1 MTKLRFAAIRLSA
14 TIALAAASGAACA
27 DDLAVAADAS
37 LAEALQD
44 IGKSFEANHPGSHVT
59 FTFAASG
66 ALLQQL
72 AQGTAADVFA
82 SADEATMDKAQKQ
95 NLINGSTRVVFAG
108 NTLVLIVP
116 ASTESPPSSAADIL
130 HANFHRVA
138 IGNPALSP
146 AGRYAQEAL
155 DIAGIRSEIEQKL
168 LPTESVR
175 QALFSVD
182 HGDADAGIVYGSDA
196 QLEKDKVKTAL
207 TLPTKTPIH
216 YSAGVTVSN
225 HKDALAKAFIA
236 YLQSADG
243 RTVLQKYGFTS
254 P

>member
-1 MTKLRFAAIRLSA
+1 MTKLRFAAVRLSA
-14 TIALAAASGAACA
+14 TIALAVSSGAACA
-27 DDLAVAADAS
+27 DDLAVAAAAS
-37 LAEALQD
+37 LTEAFQD
-44 IGKSFEANHPGSHVT
+44 IGKSFEANHPGSHVI

-72 AQGTAADVFA
+72 AQGTVADVFA
-82 SADEATMDKAQKQ
+82 SADEATMDKALKQ

-108 NTLVLIVP
+108 NSLVLIVP
-116 ASTESPPSSAADIL
+116 AATESPPSSAADLL
-130 HANFHRVA
+130 HGDVHRIA

-168 LPTESVR
+168 VPMESVR
-175 QALFSVD
+175 QALASVM
-182 HGDADAGIVYGSDA
+182 HGNADAGIVYSSDA
-196 QLEKDKVKTAL
+196 QLEKDAVKNAL

-216 YSAGVTVSN
+216 YSAAVAVSS
-225 HKDALAKAFIA
+225 HSPVLAKTFIA
-236 YLQSADG
+236 YLQSTDG
-243 RTVLQKYGFTS
+243 RTVLQKYGFVA